1 MGFRGFV
8 SKQNTTVRRIKLT
21 DPVMML
27 IAPASLLPVPSDR
40 TSTFL
45 TDHFPFQEG
54 AGTFF
59 SCLPL
64 SVFCKRTP
72 ETEAGEEQAGVSL
85 LTWVPVGKQ
94 AHHQHI
100 KPCDSK
106 GPGGL
111 T

>member
-1 MGFRGFV
+1 
-8 SKQNTTVRRIKLT
+8 
-21 DPVMML
+21 ML
-27 IAPASLLPVPSDR
+27 IAPASLLPVPSGR
-40 TSTFL
+40 TGPFL
-45 TDHFPFQEG
+45 TGHLPFQEG
-54 AGTFF
+54 TGAFF

-72 ETEAGEEQAGVSL
+72 ETEAGEEGAGVSL

-94 AHHQHI
+94 VHHQHI

-106 GPGGL
+106 GPAGL